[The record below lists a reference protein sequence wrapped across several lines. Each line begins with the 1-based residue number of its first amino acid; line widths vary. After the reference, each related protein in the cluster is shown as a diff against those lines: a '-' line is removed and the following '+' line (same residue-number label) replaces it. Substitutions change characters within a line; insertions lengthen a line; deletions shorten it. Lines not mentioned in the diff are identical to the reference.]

1 VKAVD
6 ALRKHDVALGGAVHD
21 VEIDA
26 AHQPEE
32 PLEDRANARTAGN
45 GGFAFPLRE
54 TIR

>member
-1 VKAVD
+1 MRSANTTLPLA
-6 ALRKHDVALGGAVHD
+6 ALFHD

-32 PLEDRANARTAGN
+32 PLEDRANARRAGN
-45 GGFAFPLRE
+45 GGFALPLRE